1 MSNHKT
7 LEIPQFLSEYCIRI
21 GDTSLILGQRLAEWC
36 GHGPILEEDIA
47 ITNISLDLIGQTRG
61 FYSYACTLE
70 NKGRT
75 EDDLAFLRNDRDFRN
90 LLLSEQLNGD
100 FARTM
105 LRQLF
110 LSAYQCHLFTALET
124 SRDETLAALASKSLK
139 EVRYHLRHSSE
150 WIIRFGQGTE
160 ESRSRISNAIEDLW
174 SYVEEMFDT
183 DEIEQKLTAEGL
195 AADSSTLRELW
206 YSTIREI
213 FREAG
218 LHIPEKYNSIR
229 GSRQGK
235 HSEHLGHLLAEM
247 QMLHR
252 SFPGAEW

>member
-1 MSNHKT
+1 GLFVHV
-7 LEIPQFLSEYCIRI
+7 C
-21 GDTSLILGQRLAEWC
+21 LG
-36 GHGPILEEDIA
+36 
-47 ITNISLDLIGQTRG
+47 
-61 FYSYACTLE
+61 
-70 NKGRT
+70 
-75 EDDLAFLRNDRDFRN
+75 
-90 LLLSEQLNGD
+90 
-100 FARTM
+100 ARVVAQTM

-160 ESRSRISNAIEDLW
+160 ESRSRISNAIEYLW